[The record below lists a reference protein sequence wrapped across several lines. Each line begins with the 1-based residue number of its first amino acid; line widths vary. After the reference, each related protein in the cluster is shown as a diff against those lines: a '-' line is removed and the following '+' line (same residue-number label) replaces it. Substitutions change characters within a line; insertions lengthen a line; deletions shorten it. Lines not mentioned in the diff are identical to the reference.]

1 MEQIYDVA
9 VLGGGPGGYT
19 AALYCARAGLS
30 TVVLEKLSPGGQ
42 MATTSNVENYPGF
55 AEGVDGFDLAMQMK
69 DGAERFGVETLFA
82 DATAVALEGGVKT
95 ITTSSGERRARTVI
109 LATGADPRPLG
120 VPHEDELRGRGV
132 AYCATCDANFF
143 EDLEVFVVGGGDSA
157 LEEAIYLAKF
167 ARKVTVIHRRDEFR
181 AAKSIQEKAF
191 ANPKLNFIWN
201 STVEELIGEELL
213 TGIRLRNVLTGAIT
227 QIDADE
233 DDGIIGLF
241 VFIGFVPNAALF
253 EGALELEQGYIIT
266 DAEMRTSVPGV
277 FAAGDIRVKSL
288 RQVVTAA
295 SDGAIAAVQAAK
307 YVEET
312 AQ

>member
-132 AYCATCDANFF
+132 AYCATCDGM
-143 EDLEVFVVGGGDSA
+143 LYRGKTVVVVGGGNSA
-157 LEEAIYLAKF
+157 AEDALFLSRVCKKVYL
-167 ARKVTVIHRRDEFR
+167 VHRG
-181 AAKSIQEKAF
+181 A
-191 ANPKLNFIWN
+191 
-201 STVEELIGEELL
+201 
-213 TGIRLRNVLTGAIT
+213 VLT
-227 QIDADE
+227 
-233 DDGIIGLF
+233 
-241 VFIGFVPNAALF
+241 
-253 EGALELEQGYIIT
+253 
-266 DAEMRTSVPGV
+266 
-277 FAAGDIRVKSL
+277 
-288 RQVVTAA
+288 
-295 SDGAIAAVQAAK
+295 
-307 YVEET
+307 
-312 AQ
+312 

>member
-132 AYCATCDANFF
+132 AYCATCDGM
-143 EDLEVFVVGGGDSA
+143 LYRGKTVVVVGGGNSA
-157 LEEAIYLAKF
+157 AEDALFLSRVCKRCIWCTGAPCSPPPKAIG
-167 ARKVTVIHRRDEFR
+167 RRCKR
-181 AAKSIQEKAF
+181 LKT
-191 ANPKLNFIWN
+191 WN
-201 STVEELIGEELL
+201 SSGTPVWWS
-213 TGIRLRNVLTGAIT
+213 
-227 QIDADE
+227 
-233 DDGIIGLF
+233 
-241 VFIGFVPNAALF
+241 
-253 EGALELEQGYIIT
+253 YC
-266 DAEMRTSVPGV
+266 
-277 FAAGDIRVKSL
+277 
-288 RQVVTAA
+288 TAPW
-295 SDGAIAAVQAAK
+295 
-307 YVEET
+307 
-312 AQ
+312 

>member
-132 AYCATCDANFF
+132 AYCATCDGM
-143 EDLEVFVVGGGDSA
+143 LYRGKTVV
-157 LEEAIYLAKF
+157 
-167 ARKVTVIHRRDEFR
+167 
-181 AAKSIQEKAF
+181 
-191 ANPKLNFIWN
+191 
-201 STVEELIGEELL
+201 
-213 TGIRLRNVLTGAIT
+213 
-227 QIDADE
+227 
-233 DDGIIGLF
+233 
-241 VFIGFVPNAALF
+241 
-253 EGALELEQGYIIT
+253 
-266 DAEMRTSVPGV
+266 
-277 FAAGDIRVKSL
+277 
-288 RQVVTAA
+288 VV
-295 SDGAIAAVQAAK
+295 
-307 YVEET
+307 
-312 AQ
+312 